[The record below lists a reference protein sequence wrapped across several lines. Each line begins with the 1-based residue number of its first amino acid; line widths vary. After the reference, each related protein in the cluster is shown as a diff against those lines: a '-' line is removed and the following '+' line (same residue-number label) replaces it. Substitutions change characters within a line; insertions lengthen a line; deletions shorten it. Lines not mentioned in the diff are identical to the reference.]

1 MKVTPNSLRSGVTA
15 LAALLALVL
24 FAPAAHAQ
32 LTRGAVNGT
41 VRDEAGA
48 AVAGATV
55 RVSDPTKN
63 FSRETTTNEEG
74 FYRVAALEPGVYTV
88 TIQGSGFGS
97 LENQNVEVRTSNET
111 TLDATLKAGGVAE
124 TVNVTAMTE
133 AITLNKTNAT
143 VGLTVSTRQVV
154 ELPTGAARNVNNLAL
169 LSPNVFSA
177 PGSSGISANGQR
189 ARNNNFTI

>member
-1 MKVTPNSLRSGVTA
+1 MRLTTANPRPLFMALAVLFAVA
-15 LAALLALVL
+15 LAAPLTR
-24 FAPAAHAQ
+24 AQ
-32 LTRGAVNGT
+32 LTRGAINGT

-48 AVAGATV
+48 AIAGATV
-55 RVSDPTKN
+55 RVNDPTKN

-74 FYRVAALEPGVYTV
+74 FYRVAALEPGNYTV
-88 TIQGSGFGS
+88 TIQGTGFGS

-111 TLDATLKAGGVAE
+111 TLDATLKAGGVSE
-124 TVNVTAMTE
+124 TVNVTAQSE

-143 VGLTVSTRQVV
+143 VGLTVEQRKVV

-177 PGSSGISANGQR
+177 PGS
-189 ARNNNFTI
+189 